1 MSFSRPGFARSGKCT
16 VCPFVLALSLL
27 MLLLLFQHSLPFP
40 FAPDSASYFEQAR
53 NLIRIGSAVEAGYGF
68 DQLGLERSKLF
79 PIGYPVILAGFGYF
93 FGVDP
98 KTASLFLTTLSA
110 VLLPI
115 LIFAAFRRALG
126 DYRALATSFLT
137 ALSPSALS
145 YSAVGTPDMLALA
158 LAVSSIA
165 LILNKPSRARL
176 FLAGLLAGTAYAV
189 RNAHL
194 ALVTAVAV
202 YMVYLWWRDPQA
214 RRQTFAASLY
224 LFAGILVIALP
235 LIVRN
240 LVIFGSPNPY
250 NMAAST
256 IPLVTNIRT
265 YFQETVYDLTAVRG
279 IATFI
284 GWSQAGA
291 FVSLIFLIAVGWYL
305 KTQWAGLPDFRKRVV
320 VMTLSYAAIGAATVI
335 AARTRFEWGETI
347 NIRHTLQYTPF
358 VLAGLAAAF
367 PDTRARSTPAT
378 AVVVAFLLV
387 AGAHV
392 SYAWQP
398 RELSLRDQRSRS
410 AEAAYDAGKS
420 FMCREYDNTIAAS
433 NWGYV
438 FTVTCGTATRN
449 IELAHYACA
458 ADARGCDPVVRSA
471 EYVAKRF
478 PQKAIRL
485 AFFPG
490 RGIADSGHRL
500 TEIGLKSLEDLRYT
514 VQSNHRGILLLTKQ
528 PSASIEGPDIGK
540 QFINNKL

>member
-1 MSFSRPGFARSGKCT
+1 MSFARPGFTRSGACT
-16 VCPFVLALSLL
+16 ACPFVFALSLL
-27 MLLLLFQHSLPFP
+27 MLLLLFQRSLPFP

-53 NLIRIGSAVEAGYGF
+53 NLVRMGAAVETGYGF
-68 DQLGLERSKLF
+68 DHLGLERSRLF

-93 FGVDP
+93 FGIDP
-98 KTASLFLTTLSA
+98 KTASLFLTALSA
-110 VLLPI
+110 TLLPV
-115 LIFAAFRRALG
+115 LVFAAFRRALG
-126 DYRALATSFLT
+126 DYRALAVSFLT

-145 YSAVGTPDMLALA
+145 YSTVGTPDMLALA

-165 LILNKPSRARL
+165 LLLNKPSRAGL

-194 ALVTAVAV
+194 ALVTALAL

-214 RRQTFAASLY
+214 RRQTFAASSC

-240 LVIFGSPNPY
+240 LLFFGSPNPY

-256 IPLVTNIRT
+256 IPLVTNVRT
-265 YFQETVYDLTAVRG
+265 YFQEAVYDLTAVRE
-279 IATFI
+279 IATFA

-291 FVSLIFLIAVGWYL
+291 FASLIVVIAVGGYL
-305 KTQWAGLPDFRKRVV
+305 KAQWAGLPDLRKRVV

-358 VLAGLAAAF
+358 VWAGLVALF
-367 PDTRARSTPAT
+367 PDTRTHSVPAI
-378 AVVVAFLLV
+378 ALIVAFLFV

-410 AEAAYDAGKS
+410 AEEAYDAGKS
-420 FMCREYDNTIAAS
+420 FMCREYDNTIAGS

-438 FTVTCGTATRN
+438 FTAACGTATRN

-490 RGIADSGHRL
+490 RGIADSGHPL

-514 VQSNHRGILLLTKQ
+514 VQSNRRGILLLTKQ
-528 PSASIEGPDIGK
+528 PSVTIEAPDVGK
-540 QFINNKL
+540 QFVNNKL

>member
-1 MSFSRPGFARSGKCT
+1 MSFARPGFTRSGACT
-16 VCPFVLALSLL
+16 ACPFVLALSLL
-27 MLLLLFQHSLPFP
+27 MLLLLFQRSLPFP
-40 FAPDSASYFEQAR
+40 FAPDSASYLEQAR
-53 NLIRIGSAVEAGYGF
+53 NLIRVGSAVEVGYGF
-68 DQLGLERSKLF
+68 DHLGLERSRLF
-79 PIGYPVILAGFGYF
+79 PIGYPVILAGFGYV
-93 FGVDP
+93 FGADP
-98 KTASLFLTTLSA
+98 RTASLFLTALSA
-110 VLLPI
+110 ALLP
-115 LIFAAFRRALG
+115 LLVFAAFRRALG
-126 DYRALATSFLT
+126 DYRALAIVFLT

-145 YSAVGTPDMLALA
+145 YSALGTPDMLALA

-165 LILNKPSRARL
+165 LLLNKPSRAGL

-250 NMAAST
+250 SMAAST

-265 YFQETVYDLTAVRG
+265 YFQETIYDLTAVRG
-279 IATFI
+279 IATFV

-305 KTQWAGLPDFRKRVV
+305 KTQWAGLPDFRKRVA
-320 VMTLSYAAIGAATVI
+320 VMTLSYTAIGAATVI

-367 PDTRARSTPAT
+367 PDTRARSTPAI
-378 AVVVAFLLV
+378 ALVVAFLFV

-410 AEAAYDAGKS
+410 AAEAYDAGKS

-438 FTVTCGTATRN
+438 FTVACGTATRN
-449 IELAHYACA
+449 IELAQFACA
-458 ADARGCDPVVRSA
+458 TNARGCDPVVRSA

-490 RGIADSGHRL
+490 RGIAESGY
-500 TEIGLKSLEDLRYT
+500 GLSEVGAQDLRDMGYT
-514 VQSNHRGILLLTKQ
+514 VELKRQGGLLLVKPAVRLDQ
-528 PSASIEGPDIGK
+528 SSKAAPRAS
-540 QFINNKL
+540 